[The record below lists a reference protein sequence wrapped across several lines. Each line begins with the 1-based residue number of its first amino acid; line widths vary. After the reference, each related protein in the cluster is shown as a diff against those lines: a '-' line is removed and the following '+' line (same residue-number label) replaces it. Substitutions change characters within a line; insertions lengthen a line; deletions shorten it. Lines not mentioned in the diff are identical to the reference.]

1 MQTDQ
6 LQNIDL
12 YHVFQPII
20 DLETNQ
26 AFGYEMLLR
35 SDEMGTPDKIFKW
48 AEEQNKLFDL
58 DMRSVTIAFKTIN
71 EGISI
76 FDGVHVFINILP
88 TTVENPMSLKN
99 IEQLKPQQANVRRVV
114 FEITEDKNG
123 NELATR
129 KAMVSD
135 MKKQGFLIA
144 LDDLGK
150 GESALPYVIELE
162 PNIIKLDR
170 YFAIDL
176 ATNQRKQRAI
186 KLILQFAGDEAM
198 VILEGLETE
207 EDVAT
212 AKKLGIQYAQG
223 FVLGRPQPLEYYLQ
237 DTGN

>member
-6 LQNIDL
+6 LQRLGL

-26 AFGYEMLLR
+26 TFGYEMLLR

-48 AEEQNKLFDL
+48 AQEQNQLFDL
-58 DMRSVTIAFKTIN
+58 DMHSVTIAFNTIR
-71 EGISI
+71 ERISI
-76 FDGVHVFINILP
+76 LDGLHVFINILP
-88 TTVENPMSLKN
+88 TTMENPLSLTN
-99 IEQLKPQQANVRRVV
+99 LKKMKPLESNVKRVV

-123 NELATR
+123 EEISHR
-129 KAMVSD
+129 KAMVGS

-150 GESALPYVIELE
+150 GESSLPNVIELE

-170 YFAIDL
+170 YFSIDL
-176 ATNQRKQRAI
+176 TRNTRKQRVI
-186 KLILQFAGDEAM
+186 QLIQRFAAEDAM

-212 AKKLGIQYAQG
+212 AKSLGIKYGQG
-223 FVLGRPQPLEYYLQ
+223 FVLGRPQPLDYYLQ
-237 DTGN
+237 RS